1 MLLVV
6 KRNND
11 AISLL
16 KEEQLS
22 VLMDDP
28 KSEDVGKVWWFWFS
42 TNAFAVDKRL
52 RRIMRILPHDPRC
65 KFCNAPFQGIGGI
78 IVRVLFGKQRS
89 ALNPRFC
96 NLCEIASREFS
107 GGAEV
112 EMSILFA
119 DIRGSTAL
127 SEQMSATEFS
137 RLINRFYSATT
148 KAVIEED
155 GLVEKLAGD
164 GLAAFWGAGF
174 AGPDY
179 VKRTLKVARRLSEAF
194 ARQQIPVGISVHAG
208 VAYFGSMS
216 TADGLTNIAAAGEEV
231 NMAARLGSKAA
242 AGEIILSEQ
251 ALKKA
256 GLDGSKLE
264 SRTLELKGIS
274 EPVSV
279 RVLRGSQLDFA
290 L

>member
-1 MLLVV
+1 M
-6 KRNND
+6 
-11 AISLL
+11 
-16 KEEQLS
+16 
-22 VLMDDP
+22 MDE
-28 KSEDVGKVWWFWFS
+28 KKTVDVGNVWWFWFT

-52 RRIMRILPHDPRC
+52 RRIMRFLPRDPRC
-65 KFCNAPFQGIGGI
+65 KFCNAPFQGIGGTL
-78 IVRVLFGKQRS
+78 VRSLFGKQRS

-119 DIRGSTAL
+119 DIRGSTPL

-137 RLINRFYSATT
+137 RLINRFYSAST

-179 VKRTLKVARRLSEAF
+179 VRRTLNVARRLSEVF
-194 ARQQIPVGISVHAG
+194 VRQKIPVGIGVHAG
-208 VAYFGSMS
+208 VAYFGSMT
-216 TADGLTNIAAAGEEV
+216 TADGLTNISAAGEEV

-242 AGEIILSEQ
+242 AGEIIVSEQ
-251 ALKKA
+251 AIKQA
-256 GLDGSKLE
+256 GIDGSGWE
-264 SRTLELKGIS
+264 ARTLELKGIS
-274 EPVSV
+274 EPVPV
-279 RVLRGSQLDFA
+279 RVLRGSK
-290 L
+290 